1 MNESESQILK
11 NQSTILLSLASLSE
25 DLEVVEAI
33 SRRLKEISDAL
44 APANTEFDFKD
55 TLSTPDAKGGGK

>member
-55 TLSTPDAKGGGK
+55 TVSTPKENKNG

>member
-55 TLSTPDAKGGGK
+55 TVSTPDANGGKE